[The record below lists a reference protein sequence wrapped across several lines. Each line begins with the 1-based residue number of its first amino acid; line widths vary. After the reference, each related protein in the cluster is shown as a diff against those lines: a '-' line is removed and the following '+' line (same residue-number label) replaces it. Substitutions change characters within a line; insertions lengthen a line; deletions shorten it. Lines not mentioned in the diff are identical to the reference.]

1 MGGVDALT
9 NIDFTFKMLNQNI
22 KVTVLAGWFN
32 WLEYRPGQPK
42 DVGLIPGQGSVPI
55 QGADRR
61 PRIDVSLPL
70 SLPSC
75 LSKINYILA

>member
-42 DVGLIPGQGSVPI
+42 DVGLIPGQGSGLGCGFSPHSGCR
-55 QGADRR
+55 QEATDRCFS
-61 PRIDVSLPL
+61 PSLSPFL
-70 SLPSC
+70 SL
-75 LSKINYILA
+75 